1 MAHTLDPTLTLP
13 PKLLPLW
20 PVAKMLWV
28 YLNLTGPLVVSQ
40 RELSVTLGITQRPV
54 ALNLK
59 RLGEE
64 GLITYEPGTDRA
76 AKSQMEAVDPLFS
89 PVDGPLPGILKE
101 ADASAKLLYL
111 WLLPQGTVPYTHKE
125 VSGYLGITEMT
136 AVKTRQALESYGA
149 ISYERRPS
157 PRKHGIYY
165 VLKANELEQR
175 LDAELALP
183 DAIERG
189 KGAELKLYLLIEQR
203 GEVEARQETLAE
215 HLDIPQSAISKALK
229 SLLEKGLI
237 RRRKQEGQT
246 VLVLAQQRA
255 SEQPFTGEASL
266 PKVLEGEANAVQLLY
281 MWLKPQGDVQYSY
294 SDMVELVRIRSY
306 SVMKAV
312 QRLEELGLLEVS
324 EKPSPH
330 SKGRL
335 RITE

>member
-28 YLNLTGPLVVSQ
+28 YLNLTGPLTASQ
-40 RELSVTLGITQRPV
+40 RELSVALGITQRPV

-64 GLITYEPGTDRA
+64 GLIDYEPGTDRA
-76 AKSQMEAVDPLFS
+76 AKSRMEARAPIFS
-89 PVDGPLPGILKE
+89 PLENPLPDVLKE
-101 ADASAKLLYL
+101 ADASTKLLYL

-136 AVKTRQALESYGA
+136 AVKTRQALESYGV
-149 ISYERRPS
+149 IGYERRPS

-165 VLKANELEQR
+165 VLKANEVASR
-175 LDAELALP
+175 LDTELALP

-189 KGAELKLYLLIEQR
+189 KGAELKLYLLVEQQ

-215 HLDIPQSAISKALK
+215 QLDIPQSAISKALK
-229 SLLEKGLI
+229 SLLEKGLV

-255 SEQPFTGEASL
+255 SKQPFASEAPL

-294 SDMVELVRIRSY
+294 SDMVELVRIHSY

-312 QRLEELGLLEVS
+312 QRLEALGMLEVS

-330 SKGRL
+330 SKGRF
-335 RITE
+335 RIIG

>member
-1 MAHTLDPTLTLP
+1 M
-13 PKLLPLW
+13 
-20 PVAKMLWV
+20 
-28 YLNLTGPLVVSQ
+28 
-40 RELSVTLGITQRPV
+40 
-54 ALNLK
+54 
-59 RLGEE
+59 
-64 GLITYEPGTDRA
+64 
-76 AKSQMEAVDPLFS
+76 
-89 PVDGPLPGILKE
+89 
-101 ADASAKLLYL
+101 
-111 WLLPQGTVPYTHKE
+111 
-125 VSGYLGITEMT
+125 
-136 AVKTRQALESYGA
+136 
-149 ISYERRPS
+149 
-157 PRKHGIYY
+157 
-165 VLKANELEQR
+165 LKANELESR

-183 DAIERG
+183 NAIERG
-189 KGAELKLYLLIEQR
+189 KGAELKLYLLIEQQ

-215 HLDIPQSAISKALK
+215 QLDIPQSAISKALK
-229 SLLEKGLI
+229 SLLEKNLI
-237 RRRKQEGQT
+237 RRRRQEGQT

-255 SEQPFTGEASL
+255 SEQPFASEAPL